1 MTIREKTRFQEKVV
15 MDRLE
20 ANMLQKFIKLYTPFI
35 CAIIASIH
43 GVLFLLEIESNIF
56 LRILSNITGHSLL
69 LLYFVLIH
77 SKRMCKWYKR
87 SIYMLIYVHVINIA
101 YYLIDEIPIWT
112 VLYGGLVLN
121 IASMMCWVVF
131 IAMRTIF
138 KTVCSTHTDL
148 EEQE

>member
-1 MTIREKTRFQEKVV
+1 
-15 MDRLE
+15 
-20 ANMLQKFIKLYTPFI
+20 MLQRLIKLYTPFI
-35 CAIIASIH
+35 CSAIAAIH
-43 GVLFLLEIESNIF
+43 GVLFLLGKDYNVAFRLLGDIN
-56 LRILSNITGHSLL
+56 GHSLL

-87 SIYMLIYVHVINIA
+87 SIYMLIYVHIINIV

-121 IASMMCWVVF
+121 IASMMCWLIF
-131 IAMRTIF
+131 ITLRTIS
-138 KTVCSTHTDL
+138 KTVCSTHKDL